1 MARYTGPKNRLA
13 RKVGADL
20 SMKTNILKLNKRLN
34 VRPGLHGKKIRRK
47 RSEYGEQLTE
57 KQKVKHL
64 YGVMEKQFRKLY
76 EKASKTPASTG
87 KVLLILLERRLDN
100 AVYRLGFAP
109 TRAAARQM
117 VTHGH
122 VKVNGEKVSIPSYS
136 VNMDEVVTLSAT
148 AMKIPAVAELLKEK
162 DKAVPKWLERT
173 AAAGKIAKF
182 PERED
187 IDAGIN
193 EQMIVEFYSR

>member
-20 SMKTNILKLNKRLN
+20 SMKTNVLKMNRRLN
-34 VRPGLHGKKIRRK
+34 IRPGLHGKKMRRK

-64 YGVMEKQFRKLY
+64 YGVLEKQFRKLY
-76 EKASKTPASTG
+76 EKAAKTPASTG
-87 KVLLILLERRLDN
+87 KVLLVLLERRLDN
-100 AVYRLGFAP
+100 VVFRLSFAP

-122 VKVNGEKVSIPSYS
+122 VMINGEKVSIPSYS
-136 VNMDEVVTLSAT
+136 VAAGDVITMSAT
-148 AMKIPAVAELLKEK
+148 AMKIPAVASLLKEK

-173 AAAGKIAKF
+173 AAAGKVAKF